1 MLHSKQQSLQTID
14 KKQSELRFIVR
25 KRVEVKRSV
34 DMQFAS
40 QPTSDKRIN
49 QLWKVCL
56 DRRDREESG

>member
-1 MLHSKQQSLQTID
+1 M
-14 KKQSELRFIVR
+14 
-25 KRVEVKRSV
+25 EVKRSV